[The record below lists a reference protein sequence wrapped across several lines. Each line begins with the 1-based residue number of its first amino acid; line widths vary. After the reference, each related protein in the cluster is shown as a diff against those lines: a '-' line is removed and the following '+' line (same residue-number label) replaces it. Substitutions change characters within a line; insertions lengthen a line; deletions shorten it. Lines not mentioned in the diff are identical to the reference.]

1 MTNTV
6 LLSIRRE
13 LRCLEAELSAMQRFA
28 LGVEYTIP
36 DDAILCNDKNLAP
49 RIEDVKRVLRD
60 GADGRLDVQMVYN
73 FDAFASTAFA
83 SSAYTF
89 VTFRSNLK
97 HLVGKLMRNTYPG
110 SKFQDASDSTGI
122 QYNEIK
128 CDIKH
133 ADQSTST
140 ITIVI
145 TGTTRNTG
153 TQDIQHVDFRFT

>member
-28 LGVEYTIP
+28 LGVEYNISEDVMT
-36 DDAILCNDKNLAP
+36 CNDKNLAP
-49 RIEDVKRVLRD
+49 RIEDVKRVLRNGVD
-60 GADGRLDVQMVYN
+60 AWFDVHIVSGFNVDSY
-73 FDAFASTAFA
+73 A
-83 SSAYTF
+83 F

-97 HLVGKLMRNTYPG
+97 ILVGRLMRGTYPG
-110 SKFQDASDSTGI
+110 STFKDASDSFGI
-122 QYNEIK
+122 QHNEIK

-140 ITIVI
+140 ISITVTS
-145 TGTTRNTG
+145 TGTPNIER
-153 TQDIQHVDFRFT
+153 VEFKFT

>member
-28 LGVEYTIP
+28 LGVEYNISEDVMT
-36 DDAILCNDKNLAP
+36 CNDKNLAP
-49 RIEDVKRVLRD
+49 RIEDVKRVLRN
-60 GADGRLDVQMVYN
+60 GADDRLDVHMVYQM
-73 FDAFASTAFA
+73 DAFASNSF
-83 SSAYTF
+83 SAYTF
-89 VTFRSNLK
+89 VTFRANLK
-97 HLVGKLMRNTYPG
+97 QLVGRLMRNTYPG

-140 ITIVI
+140 ITILI
-145 TGTTRNTG
+145 TASTRNTG
-153 TQDIQHVDFRFT
+153 IQDIQHVDFKFT